1 MARRDRAR
9 TATRPSIWLALEN
22 CETSSGLAR
31 TRSSICVDRASF
43 RNRGL
48 RLATD
53 TSTCEVEGYL
63 VGRRQARA
71 AAIAKDLAE
80 KLAHL
85 PRDQVDEIMRMMTSG
100 RPLGGEWAAPTDPE
114 AST

>member
-1 MARRDRAR
+1 MAKRDRAR

-31 TRSSICVDRASF
+31 TRSSICVDRTSF

-63 VGRRQARA
+63 VGRRKARA
-71 AAIAKDLAE
+71 ASLHQPILT
-80 KLAHL
+80 
-85 PRDQVDEIMRMMTSG
+85 R
-100 RPLGGEWAAPTDPE
+100 LGAD
-114 AST
+114 